1 MMAVGASIGER
12 IKHLK
17 ERKNVKDTELAKV
30 LHIDRATLKRIIE
43 GGTEKVSSQ
52 VIIDAAQHF
61 GVSTDFLLGL
71 TDMPDPMNHPVESF
85 GLTEGAARAIL
96 SEEVNIGM
104 LNRLLENLRF
114 CQLTQTMAYALEPD
128 QTVGVMTYDN
138 ILAHG
143 ESLFLEYMV
152 PSVKIK
158 RELKKDSQKIAAK
171 VIDPNTVGNGQMLE
185 EFRAVIQQ
193 IRKDMKMEKPV
204 SVPVTREFLR
214 EMDKEILA
222 RAGGERKNI
231 SPRIVAE
238 VLTDKS
244 MVANICTPDQRRKF
258 IDLMEDILI
267 TYRGE
272 DDGAVMQ
279 LLRQNRAYIVEQ
291 MTEMKFRYHPYWQ
304 EMIEWGEAGILS
316 SIQDYDPS
324 YGTTFLTFAT
334 YRIETELR
342 DFLHSIRMAYM
353 ENYYPDDEDSEGTGQ
368 GKSCV
373 FGLPG
378 IAAA

>member
-1 MMAVGASIGER
+1 MAIGASIGARLE
-12 IKHLK
+12 HLRA
-17 ERKNVKDTELAKV
+17 RKGVSDAELAKV
-30 LHIDRATLKRIIE
+30 FGINRSTMGRILKGE
-43 GGTEKVSSQ
+43 TEKVSSQ
-52 VIIDAAQHF
+52 MIIDAAQYF

-85 GLTEGAARAIL
+85 GLTEGAAKAIL
-96 SEEVNIGM
+96 SEDVNIGI

-128 QTVGVMTYDN
+128 QTAGVMSYDN

-143 ESLFLEYMV
+143 ESLFLEYMA

-171 VIDPNTVGNGQMLE
+171 IIDPNTVGNGQILE

-193 IRKDMKMEKPV
+193 IRKDMEVEKPL
-204 SVPVTREFLR
+204 SVPVTREFLK

-231 SPRIVAE
+231 NPRIVAE

-272 DDGAVMQ
+272 DG
-279 LLRQNRAYIVEQ
+279 
-291 MTEMKFRYHPYWQ
+291 
-304 EMIEWGEAGILS
+304 
-316 SIQDYDPS
+316 
-324 YGTTFLTFAT
+324 
-334 YRIETELR
+334 
-342 DFLHSIRMAYM
+342 
-353 ENYYPDDEDSEGTGQ
+353 GTGTIQ
-368 GKSCV
+368 
-373 FGLPG
+373 
-378 IAAA
+378 

>member
-1 MMAVGASIGER
+1 MAIGASIGARLE
-12 IKHLK
+12 HLRA
-17 ERKNVKDTELAKV
+17 RKGVPDAELAK
-30 LHIDRATLKRIIE
+30 IFGINRSTMGRILKGE
-43 GGTEKVSSQ
+43 TEKVSSQ
-52 VIIDAAQHF
+52 MIIAAAQYF

-85 GLTEGAARAIL
+85 KLTEGAARAIL
-96 SEEVNIGM
+96 SEDVNIDM

-128 QTVGVMTYDN
+128 QTAGVMSYDN

-143 ESLFLEYMV
+143 ESLFLEYMA

-185 EFRAVIQQ
+185 EFRSVIQQ
-193 IRKDMKMEKPV
+193 IRKDMEVEKPL
-204 SVPVTREFLR
+204 SVPVTREFLK

-231 SPRIVAE
+231 NPRIVAE
-238 VLTDKS
+238 VMVDKS
-244 MVANICTPDQRRKF
+244 MLANICTPNQRRKF

-272 DDGAVMQ
+272 DG
-279 LLRQNRAYIVEQ
+279 
-291 MTEMKFRYHPYWQ
+291 
-304 EMIEWGEAGILS
+304 
-316 SIQDYDPS
+316 
-324 YGTTFLTFAT
+324 
-334 YRIETELR
+334 
-342 DFLHSIRMAYM
+342 
-353 ENYYPDDEDSEGTGQ
+353 GTGTIQ
-368 GKSCV
+368 
-373 FGLPG
+373 
-378 IAAA
+378 

>member
-1 MMAVGASIGER
+1 MAIGASIGARLE
-12 IKHLK
+12 HLRA
-17 ERKNVKDTELAKV
+17 RKGVSDAELAKV
-30 LHIDRATLKRIIE
+30 FGINRSTMGRILKGE
-43 GGTEKVSSQ
+43 TEKVSSQ
-52 VIIDAAQHF
+52 MIIDAAQYF

-71 TDMPDPMNHPVESF
+71 TDMPDPMNHPVKSF

-96 SEEVNIGM
+96 SEDVNIGM

-128 QTVGVMTYDN
+128 QTAGVMSYDN

-143 ESLFLEYMV
+143 ESLFLEYMA

-193 IRKDMKMEKPV
+193 IRKDMEVEKPL
-204 SVPVTREFLR
+204 SVPVTREFLK
-214 EMDKEILA
+214 EMGKEILA

-231 SPRIVAE
+231 NPRIVAE

-272 DDGAVMQ
+272 DG
-279 LLRQNRAYIVEQ
+279 
-291 MTEMKFRYHPYWQ
+291 
-304 EMIEWGEAGILS
+304 
-316 SIQDYDPS
+316 
-324 YGTTFLTFAT
+324 
-334 YRIETELR
+334 
-342 DFLHSIRMAYM
+342 
-353 ENYYPDDEDSEGTGQ
+353 GTGTIQ
-368 GKSCV
+368 
-373 FGLPG
+373 
-378 IAAA
+378 

>member
-1 MMAVGASIGER
+1 MAIGASIGARLE
-12 IKHLK
+12 HLRA
-17 ERKNVKDTELAKV
+17 RKGVPDAELAKV
-30 LHIDRATLKRIIE
+30 FGINRSTMGRILKGE
-43 GGTEKVSSQ
+43 TEKVSSQ
-52 VIIDAAQHF
+52 MIIDAAQYF

-85 GLTEGAARAIL
+85 GLTEGAAKAIL
-96 SEEVNIGM
+96 SEDVNIDM

-128 QTVGVMTYDN
+128 QTAGVMSYDN

-143 ESLFLEYMV
+143 ESLFLEYMA

-193 IRKDMKMEKPV
+193 IRKDIKMEKPV
-204 SVPVTREFLR
+204 SVPVTREFLK

-231 SPRIVAE
+231 NPRIVAE

-272 DDGAVMQ
+272 DG
-279 LLRQNRAYIVEQ
+279 
-291 MTEMKFRYHPYWQ
+291 
-304 EMIEWGEAGILS
+304 
-316 SIQDYDPS
+316 
-324 YGTTFLTFAT
+324 
-334 YRIETELR
+334 
-342 DFLHSIRMAYM
+342 
-353 ENYYPDDEDSEGTGQ
+353 GTGTIQ
-368 GKSCV
+368 
-373 FGLPG
+373 
-378 IAAA
+378 

>member
-1 MMAVGASIGER
+1 MAIGASIGARLE
-12 IKHLK
+12 HLRA
-17 ERKNVKDTELAKV
+17 RKGVSDAELAKAFG
-30 LHIDRATLKRIIE
+30 INRSTIGRILKGE
-43 GGTEKVSSQ
+43 TEKVSSQ
-52 VIIDAAQHF
+52 MIIDAAQYF

-71 TDMPDPMNHPVESF
+71 TDMPDLMNHPVESF

-96 SEEVNIGM
+96 SEDVNIGI

-128 QTVGVMTYDN
+128 QTAGVMSYAN

-143 ESLFLEYMV
+143 ESLFLEYMA

-193 IRKDMKMEKPV
+193 IRKDMKMEKPL
-204 SVPVTREFLR
+204 SVPVTRELLK

-231 SPRIVAE
+231 NPRIVAE

-267 TYRGE
+267 TCRGE
-272 DDGAVMQ
+272 DG
-279 LLRQNRAYIVEQ
+279 
-291 MTEMKFRYHPYWQ
+291 
-304 EMIEWGEAGILS
+304 
-316 SIQDYDPS
+316 
-324 YGTTFLTFAT
+324 GT
-334 YRIETELR
+334 
-342 DFLHSIRMAYM
+342 
-353 ENYYPDDEDSEGTGQ
+353 
-368 GKSCV
+368 
-373 FGLPG
+373 
-378 IAAA
+378 

>member
-1 MMAVGASIGER
+1 MAIGASIGARLE
-12 IKHLK
+12 HLRA
-17 ERKNVKDTELAKV
+17 RKGVSDAELAKAFG
-30 LHIDRATLKRIIE
+30 INRSTMGRILKGE
-43 GGTEKVSSQ
+43 TEKVSSQ
-52 VIIDAAQHF
+52 MIIDAAQHF

-85 GLTEGAARAIL
+85 GLTEGAAKAIL
-96 SEEVNIGM
+96 SEDVNIDM

-128 QTVGVMTYDN
+128 QTAGVMSYDN

-143 ESLFLEYMV
+143 ESLFLEYMA

-193 IRKDMKMEKPV
+193 IRKDMKMEKPL
-204 SVPVTREFLR
+204 SVPVTRELLK

-231 SPRIVAE
+231 NPRIVAE

-244 MVANICTPDQRRKF
+244 MVANICTPDQRKKF

-272 DDGAVMQ
+272 EG
-279 LLRQNRAYIVEQ
+279 
-291 MTEMKFRYHPYWQ
+291 
-304 EMIEWGEAGILS
+304 
-316 SIQDYDPS
+316 
-324 YGTTFLTFAT
+324 
-334 YRIETELR
+334 
-342 DFLHSIRMAYM
+342 
-353 ENYYPDDEDSEGTGQ
+353 GTGPIQ
-368 GKSCV
+368 
-373 FGLPG
+373 
-378 IAAA
+378 

>member
-1 MMAVGASIGER
+1 MAIGASIGARLE
-12 IKHLK
+12 HLRV
-17 ERKNVKDTELAKV
+17 RKGVPDAELAKV
-30 LHIDRATLKRIIE
+30 FGINRSTMGRILKGE
-43 GGTEKVSSQ
+43 TEKVSSQ
-52 VIIDAAQHF
+52 MIIDAAQYF

-96 SEEVNIGM
+96 SEDVNIDM

-128 QTVGVMTYDN
+128 QTAGVMSYDN

-143 ESLFLEYMV
+143 ESLFLEYMA

-185 EFRAVIQQ
+185 EFRSVIQQ
-193 IRKDMKMEKPV
+193 IRKDMKMEKPL

-231 SPRIVAE
+231 NPRIVAE

-272 DDGAVMQ
+272 DGGAG
-279 LLRQNRAYIVEQ
+279 
-291 MTEMKFRYHPYWQ
+291 T
-304 EMIEWGEAGILS
+304 
-316 SIQDYDPS
+316 IQ
-324 YGTTFLTFAT
+324 
-334 YRIETELR
+334 
-342 DFLHSIRMAYM
+342 
-353 ENYYPDDEDSEGTGQ
+353 
-368 GKSCV
+368 
-373 FGLPG
+373 
-378 IAAA
+378 

>member
-1 MMAVGASIGER
+1 MAIGASIGARLE
-12 IKHLK
+12 HLRA
-17 ERKNVKDTELAKV
+17 RKGVSDAELAKMFG
-30 LHIDRATLKRIIE
+30 INRSTMGRILKGE
-43 GGTEKVSSQ
+43 TEKVSSQ
-52 VIIDAAQHF
+52 MIIDAAQYF

-85 GLTEGAARAIL
+85 GLTEGAAKAIL
-96 SEEVNIGM
+96 SEDVNIDM
-104 LNRLLENLRF
+104 LNRMLENLRF

-128 QTVGVMTYDN
+128 QTAGVLSYDN

-143 ESLFLEYMV
+143 ESLFLEYMA

-171 VIDPNTVGNGQMLE
+171 IIDPNTVGNGQMLE

-193 IRKDMKMEKPV
+193 IRKDMKMEKPL
-204 SVPVTREFLR
+204 SVPVTREFLK
-214 EMDKEILA
+214 EMDKEILV

-231 SPRIVAE
+231 NPRIVAE

-272 DDGAVMQ
+272 G
-279 LLRQNRAYIVEQ
+279 
-291 MTEMKFRYHPYWQ
+291 
-304 EMIEWGEAGILS
+304 G
-316 SIQDYDPS
+316 
-324 YGTTFLTFAT
+324 
-334 YRIETELR
+334 
-342 DFLHSIRMAYM
+342 
-353 ENYYPDDEDSEGTGQ
+353 GTGTIQ
-368 GKSCV
+368 
-373 FGLPG
+373 
-378 IAAA
+378 

>member
-1 MMAVGASIGER
+1 MAIGASIGARLE
-12 IKHLK
+12 HLRA
-17 ERKNVKDTELAKV
+17 RKGVPDAELAKV
-30 LHIDRATLKRIIE
+30 FGINRSTMSRILKGE
-43 GGTEKVSSQ
+43 TEKVSSQ
-52 VIIDAAQHF
+52 MIIDAAQYF

-85 GLTEGAARAIL
+85 KLTEDAARAIL
-96 SEEVNIGM
+96 SEDVNIDM

-128 QTVGVMTYDN
+128 QTAGVMSYDN

-143 ESLFLEYMV
+143 ESLFLEYMA

-158 RELKKDSQKIAAK
+158 RELKMDSQKIAAK

-193 IRKDMKMEKPV
+193 IRKDMKMEKPL
-204 SVPVTREFLR
+204 SVPVTREFLK

-231 SPRIVAE
+231 NPRIVAE

-272 DDGAVMQ
+272 DG
-279 LLRQNRAYIVEQ
+279 
-291 MTEMKFRYHPYWQ
+291 
-304 EMIEWGEAGILS
+304 
-316 SIQDYDPS
+316 
-324 YGTTFLTFAT
+324 
-334 YRIETELR
+334 
-342 DFLHSIRMAYM
+342 
-353 ENYYPDDEDSEGTGQ
+353 GTGTIQ
-368 GKSCV
+368 
-373 FGLPG
+373 
-378 IAAA
+378 

>member
-1 MMAVGASIGER
+1 MAIGASIGARLE
-12 IKHLK
+12 HLRA
-17 ERKNVKDTELAKV
+17 RKGVSDAELAKAFG
-30 LHIDRATLKRIIE
+30 INRSTIGRILKGE
-43 GGTEKVSSQ
+43 TEKVSSQ
-52 VIIDAAQHF
+52 MIIDAAQYF

-96 SEEVNIGM
+96 SEDVNIGI

-128 QTVGVMTYDN
+128 QTAGVMSYAN

-143 ESLFLEYMV
+143 ESLFLEYMA

-193 IRKDMKMEKPV
+193 IRKDMKMEKPL
-204 SVPVTREFLR
+204 SVPVTRELLK

-231 SPRIVAE
+231 NPRIVAE

-272 DDGAVMQ
+272 DGDTG
-279 LLRQNRAYIVEQ
+279 
-291 MTEMKFRYHPYWQ
+291 T
-304 EMIEWGEAGILS
+304 
-316 SIQDYDPS
+316 IQ
-324 YGTTFLTFAT
+324 
-334 YRIETELR
+334 
-342 DFLHSIRMAYM
+342 
-353 ENYYPDDEDSEGTGQ
+353 
-368 GKSCV
+368 
-373 FGLPG
+373 
-378 IAAA
+378 

>member
-1 MMAVGASIGER
+1 MAIGASIGARLE
-12 IKHLK
+12 HLRA
-17 ERKNVKDTELAKV
+17 RKGVSDAELAKAFG
-30 LHIDRATLKRIIE
+30 INRSTIGRILKGE
-43 GGTEKVSSQ
+43 TEKVSSQ
-52 VIIDAAQHF
+52 MIIDAAQYF

-96 SEEVNIGM
+96 SEDVNIGI

-128 QTVGVMTYDN
+128 QTAGVMSYAN

-143 ESLFLEYMV
+143 ESLFLEYMA

-158 RELKKDSQKIAAK
+158 KELKMDSQKIAAK

-193 IRKDMKMEKPV
+193 IRKDMKMEKPL
-204 SVPVTREFLR
+204 SVPVTRELLK

-231 SPRIVAE
+231 NPRIVAE

-258 IDLMEDILI
+258 IDLIEDILI

-272 DDGAVMQ
+272 DG
-279 LLRQNRAYIVEQ
+279 
-291 MTEMKFRYHPYWQ
+291 
-304 EMIEWGEAGILS
+304 
-316 SIQDYDPS
+316 
-324 YGTTFLTFAT
+324 
-334 YRIETELR
+334 
-342 DFLHSIRMAYM
+342 
-353 ENYYPDDEDSEGTGQ
+353 GTGTIQ
-368 GKSCV
+368 
-373 FGLPG
+373 
-378 IAAA
+378 

>member
-1 MMAVGASIGER
+1 MAIGASIGARLE
-12 IKHLK
+12 HLRA
-17 ERKNVKDTELAKV
+17 RKGVSDAELAKV
-30 LHIDRATLKRIIE
+30 FGINRSTMGRILKGE
-43 GGTEKVSSQ
+43 TEKVSSQ
-52 VIIDAAQHF
+52 MIIDAAQYF
-61 GVSTDFLLGL
+61 GVSTVFLLGL

-96 SEEVNIGM
+96 SEDVNIGM

-128 QTVGVMTYDN
+128 QTAGVMSYDN

-143 ESLFLEYMV
+143 ESLFLEYMA
-152 PSVKIK
+152 PSVRIK
-158 RELKKDSQKIAAK
+158 RELKKDSRKIAAK

-193 IRKDMKMEKPV
+193 IRKDMKMEKPL
-204 SVPVTREFLR
+204 SVPVTREFLK

-231 SPRIVAE
+231 NPRIVAE

-272 DDGAVMQ
+272 EG
-279 LLRQNRAYIVEQ
+279 
-291 MTEMKFRYHPYWQ
+291 
-304 EMIEWGEAGILS
+304 
-316 SIQDYDPS
+316 
-324 YGTTFLTFAT
+324 
-334 YRIETELR
+334 
-342 DFLHSIRMAYM
+342 
-353 ENYYPDDEDSEGTGQ
+353 GTGTIQ
-368 GKSCV
+368 
-373 FGLPG
+373 
-378 IAAA
+378 

>member
-1 MMAVGASIGER
+1 MAIGASIGARLE
-12 IKHLK
+12 HLRA
-17 ERKNVKDTELAKV
+17 RKGVSDAELAKAFG
-30 LHIDRATLKRIIE
+30 INRSTIGRILKGE
-43 GGTEKVSSQ
+43 TEKVSSQ
-52 VIIDAAQHF
+52 MIIDAAQYF

-96 SEEVNIGM
+96 SEDVNIGI

-128 QTVGVMTYDN
+128 QTAGVMSYAN

-143 ESLFLEYMV
+143 ESLFLEYMA

-193 IRKDMKMEKPV
+193 IRKDMKMEKPL
-204 SVPVTREFLR
+204 SVPVTRELLK

-231 SPRIVAE
+231 NPRIVAE

-272 DDGAVMQ
+272 DG
-279 LLRQNRAYIVEQ
+279 
-291 MTEMKFRYHPYWQ
+291 
-304 EMIEWGEAGILS
+304 
-316 SIQDYDPS
+316 
-324 YGTTFLTFAT
+324 
-334 YRIETELR
+334 
-342 DFLHSIRMAYM
+342 
-353 ENYYPDDEDSEGTGQ
+353 GTGTIQ
-368 GKSCV
+368 
-373 FGLPG
+373 
-378 IAAA
+378 

>member
-1 MMAVGASIGER
+1 MAIGASIGARLE
-12 IKHLK
+12 HLRA
-17 ERKNVKDTELAKV
+17 RKGVSDAELAKV
-30 LHIDRATLKRIIE
+30 FGINRSTMGRILKGE
-43 GGTEKVSSQ
+43 TEKVSSQ
-52 VIIDAAQHF
+52 MIIDAAQYF

-85 GLTEGAARAIL
+85 GLTESAARAIL
-96 SEEVNIGM
+96 SEDVNINM

-114 CQLTQTMAYALEPD
+114 CQLTNIMAYALEPD
-128 QTVGVMTYDN
+128 QTAGVMSYDN

-143 ESLFLEYMV
+143 ESLFLEYMA

-185 EFRAVIQQ
+185 EFRAIIQQ
-193 IRKDMKMEKPV
+193 IRKDMKMEKPL
-204 SVPVTREFLR
+204 SVPVTRELLK
-214 EMDKEILA
+214 EMDNEILT

-231 SPRIVAE
+231 NPRIVAE

-272 DDGAVMQ
+272 G
-279 LLRQNRAYIVEQ
+279 
-291 MTEMKFRYHPYWQ
+291 
-304 EMIEWGEAGILS
+304 G
-316 SIQDYDPS
+316 
-324 YGTTFLTFAT
+324 
-334 YRIETELR
+334 
-342 DFLHSIRMAYM
+342 
-353 ENYYPDDEDSEGTGQ
+353 GTGTIQ
-368 GKSCV
+368 
-373 FGLPG
+373 
-378 IAAA
+378 

>member
-1 MMAVGASIGER
+1 MAIGASIGARLE
-12 IKHLK
+12 HLRA
-17 ERKNVKDTELAKV
+17 RKGVPDAELAKV
-30 LHIDRATLKRIIE
+30 FGINRSTMGRILKGE
-43 GGTEKVSSQ
+43 TEKVSSQ
-52 VIIDAAQHF
+52 MIIDAAQYF

-85 GLTEGAARAIL
+85 KLTEGAARAIL
-96 SEEVNIGM
+96 SEDVNIDM

-128 QTVGVMTYDN
+128 QTAGVMSYDN

-143 ESLFLEYMV
+143 ESLFLEYMA

-185 EFRAVIQQ
+185 EFRSVIQQ
-193 IRKDMKMEKPV
+193 IRKDMKMEKPL
-204 SVPVTREFLR
+204 SVPVTREFLK
-214 EMDKEILA
+214 EMDKEILV

-231 SPRIVAE
+231 NPRIVAE

-272 DDGAVMQ
+272 G
-279 LLRQNRAYIVEQ
+279 
-291 MTEMKFRYHPYWQ
+291 
-304 EMIEWGEAGILS
+304 G
-316 SIQDYDPS
+316 
-324 YGTTFLTFAT
+324 
-334 YRIETELR
+334 
-342 DFLHSIRMAYM
+342 
-353 ENYYPDDEDSEGTGQ
+353 GTGTIQ
-368 GKSCV
+368 
-373 FGLPG
+373 
-378 IAAA
+378 

>member
-1 MMAVGASIGER
+1 MAIGASIGARLE
-12 IKHLK
+12 HLRA
-17 ERKNVKDTELAKV
+17 RKGVPDAELAKV
-30 LHIDRATLKRIIE
+30 FGINRSTMGRILKGE
-43 GGTEKVSSQ
+43 TEKVSSQ
-52 VIIDAAQHF
+52 MIIDAAQYF

-96 SEEVNIGM
+96 SEDVNIDM

-128 QTVGVMTYDN
+128 QTAGVMSYDN

-143 ESLFLEYMV
+143 ESLFLEYMA
-152 PSVKIK
+152 PSARIK
-158 RELKKDSQKIAAK
+158 REMKKDSQKIAAK

-185 EFRAVIQQ
+185 EFRSVIQQ
-193 IRKDMKMEKPV
+193 IRKDMKMEKPL
-204 SVPVTREFLR
+204 SVPVTREFLK

-231 SPRIVAE
+231 NPRIVAE

-267 TYRGE
+267 THRGE
-272 DDGAVMQ
+272 EG
-279 LLRQNRAYIVEQ
+279 
-291 MTEMKFRYHPYWQ
+291 
-304 EMIEWGEAGILS
+304 
-316 SIQDYDPS
+316 
-324 YGTTFLTFAT
+324 
-334 YRIETELR
+334 
-342 DFLHSIRMAYM
+342 
-353 ENYYPDDEDSEGTGQ
+353 GTGTIQ
-368 GKSCV
+368 
-373 FGLPG
+373 
-378 IAAA
+378 

>member
-1 MMAVGASIGER
+1 MAVGASIGARLE
-12 IKHLK
+12 HLRA
-17 ERKNVKDTELAKV
+17 RKGVPDAELAKV
-30 LHIDRATLKRIIE
+30 FGINRSTMGRILKGE
-43 GGTEKVSSQ
+43 TEKVSSQ
-52 VIIDAAQHF
+52 MIIDAAQYF

-85 GLTEGAARAIL
+85 GLTEGAAKAIL
-96 SEEVNIGM
+96 SEDANIGI

-128 QTVGVMTYDN
+128 QTAGVLSYDN

-143 ESLFLEYMV
+143 ESLFLEYMA

-193 IRKDMKMEKPV
+193 IRKDMKMEKPL
-204 SVPVTREFLR
+204 SVPVTREFLK
-214 EMDKEILA
+214 EMDAEILA
-222 RAGGERKNI
+222 RADGERKNI
-231 SPRIVAE
+231 NPRIVAE
-238 VLTDKS
+238 VMVDKS

-272 DDGAVMQ
+272 EG
-279 LLRQNRAYIVEQ
+279 
-291 MTEMKFRYHPYWQ
+291 
-304 EMIEWGEAGILS
+304 
-316 SIQDYDPS
+316 
-324 YGTTFLTFAT
+324 
-334 YRIETELR
+334 
-342 DFLHSIRMAYM
+342 
-353 ENYYPDDEDSEGTGQ
+353 GTGPIQ
-368 GKSCV
+368 
-373 FGLPG
+373 
-378 IAAA
+378 

>member
-1 MMAVGASIGER
+1 MAIGASIGARLE
-12 IKHLK
+12 HLRA
-17 ERKNVKDTELAKV
+17 RKGVPDAELAKV
-30 LHIDRATLKRIIE
+30 FGINRSTMGRILKGE
-43 GGTEKVSSQ
+43 TEKVSSQ
-52 VIIDAAQHF
+52 MIIDAAQYF

-85 GLTEGAARAIL
+85 GLTEGAAKAIL
-96 SEEVNIGM
+96 SEDVNIGI

-128 QTVGVMTYDN
+128 QTAGVMSYDN

-143 ESLFLEYMV
+143 ESLFLEYMA

-171 VIDPNTVGNGQMLE
+171 IIDPNTVGNGQILE

-193 IRKDMKMEKPV
+193 IRKDMKMEKPL
-204 SVPVTREFLR
+204 SVPVTREFLK

-231 SPRIVAE
+231 NPRIVAE

-258 IDLMEDILI
+258 IDVMEDILI

-272 DDGAVMQ
+272 DG
-279 LLRQNRAYIVEQ
+279 
-291 MTEMKFRYHPYWQ
+291 
-304 EMIEWGEAGILS
+304 
-316 SIQDYDPS
+316 
-324 YGTTFLTFAT
+324 
-334 YRIETELR
+334 
-342 DFLHSIRMAYM
+342 
-353 ENYYPDDEDSEGTGQ
+353 GTGTIQ
-368 GKSCV
+368 
-373 FGLPG
+373 
-378 IAAA
+378 

>member
-1 MMAVGASIGER
+1 MAVGASIGARLE
-12 IKHLK
+12 HLRA
-17 ERKNVKDTELAKV
+17 RKGINDSELAKV
-30 LHIDRATLKRIIE
+30 FGINRSTMSRILKGE
-43 GGTEKVSSQ
+43 TEKVSSQ
-52 VIIDAAQHF
+52 MIIDTAQYF

-85 GLTEGAARAIL
+85 GLTEGAAKAIL
-96 SEEVNIGM
+96 SEDVNIDM

-128 QTVGVMTYDN
+128 QTAGVLSYDN

-143 ESLFLEYMV
+143 ESLFLEYMA

-158 RELKKDSQKIAAK
+158 RELKKDSQKIATK

-193 IRKDMKMEKPV
+193 IRKDMKMEKPL
-204 SVPVTREFLR
+204 SVPVTRELLK

-231 SPRIVAE
+231 NPRIVAE

-258 IDLMEDILI
+258 IDLIEDILI

-272 DDGAVMQ
+272 EG
-279 LLRQNRAYIVEQ
+279 
-291 MTEMKFRYHPYWQ
+291 
-304 EMIEWGEAGILS
+304 
-316 SIQDYDPS
+316 
-324 YGTTFLTFAT
+324 
-334 YRIETELR
+334 
-342 DFLHSIRMAYM
+342 
-353 ENYYPDDEDSEGTGQ
+353 GTGTIQ
-368 GKSCV
+368 
-373 FGLPG
+373 
-378 IAAA
+378 